1 MFDARALGPLTLAA
15 LLAGLASA
23 CEIGVGREPTS
34 PTPAPEDDIS
44 ARVDLRQL
52 TPRVFVHTS
61 YRVLPNVGRFP
72 SNGLLV
78 CTRGEGALVDSA
90 WGEGP
95 TARLL
100 ELAKA
105 RGCPVKKA
113 VFTHSHDDRAGG
125 LGTLFAAGVT
135 MYATAKTTTLLAH
148 PGFRPEPI
156 VCPQRLV
163 LAGVDAEVLDPGPAH
178 APDNVVVSLPG
189 EGVLFGGCMVK
200 AGDAKTLGNVADAS
214 LGTWTQALDAVEARY
229 GAATVVV
236 PGHGAAGGPELLR
249 HTRELVARAPR

>member
-1 MFDARALGPLTLAA
+1 MKNPPLLGRLALGAA
-15 LLAGLASA
+15 LVVLGSA
-23 CEIGVGREPTS
+23 CELGVGHEPTS
-34 PTPAPEDDIS
+34 PTAPPEDDL
-44 ARVDLRQL
+44 ATRVDLQTI
-52 TPRVFVHTS
+52 TPRVLVHTS

-156 VCPQRLV
+156 VSPQRLV
-163 LAGVDAEVLDPGPAH
+163 LAGVEAEVLDPGPAH

-189 EGVLFGGCMVK
+189 EGVLFGGCMIK

-214 LGTWTQALDAVEARY
+214 LGTWTQALDAVGARY

-236 PGHGAAGGPELLR
+236 PGHGAPGGPELLG
-249 HTRELVARAPR
+249 HTRELVAKALP

>member
-1 MFDARALGPLTLAA
+1 MFDVRALGPLALAA

-34 PTPAPEDDIS
+34 PTPAPEDDLA

-52 TPRVFVHTS
+52 TPRVLVHTS

-90 WGEGP
+90 WGEQP

-113 VFTHSHDDRAGG
+113 VFTHSHDDRTGG
-125 LGTLFAAGVT
+125 LATLFAAGVT
-135 MYATAKTTTLLAH
+135 LYATERTTTLLAH

-156 VCPQRLV
+156 VSPQRLV
-163 LAGVDAEVLDPGPAH
+163 LAGVEAEVLDPGPAH

-189 EGVLFGGCMVK
+189 EGLLFGGCMIK
-200 AGDAKTLGNVADAS
+200 ASDAKTLGNVADAS
-214 LGTWTQALDAVEARY
+214 LATWPAALDAVAARY
-229 GAATVVV
+229 GTATVVV
-236 PGHGAAGGPELLR
+236 PGHGDPGGPELLA
-249 HTRELVARAPR
+249 HTRALVAKALH

>member
-1 MFDARALGPLTLAA
+1 MKNPPLLGRLALGAA
-15 LLAGLASA
+15 LVVLGSA
-23 CEIGVGREPTS
+23 CELGVGHEPTS
-34 PTPAPEDDIS
+34 PTAPPEDVL
-44 ARVDLRQL
+44 ATRVDLQTI
-52 TPRVFVHTS
+52 TPRVLVHTS
-61 YRVLPNVGRFP
+61 YRVLPNVGRVP

-135 MYATAKTTTLLAH
+135 MYATAKTTM
-148 PGFRPEPI
+148 R
-156 VCPQRLV
+156 RLRYS
-163 LAGVDAEVLDPGPAH
+163 A
-178 APDNVVVSLPG
+178 N
-189 EGVLFGGCMVK
+189 FWGCSC
-200 AGDAKTLGNVADAS
+200 L
-214 LGTWTQALDAVEARY
+214 
-229 GAATVVV
+229 
-236 PGHGAAGGPELLR
+236 
-249 HTRELVARAPR
+249 